1 MAFSVSRR
9 SACKLIQNHFRSPKP
24 QNPNFNPFKTL
35 SDSPFT
41 FHRRL
46 VRSPSPPK
54 DLPIRPFSS
63 STTNFQSQTAKP
75 TNPSSDRFTPKAD
88 PFRTPF
94 GENFKTHNFISFKP
108 YSNVSQDPP
117 KESPRNPNDAEPET
131 PKDPHQEMEF
141 KHQEIVGPTVERDL
155 SALANETRETLDAMR
170 RIIYN
175 LSGSLALLGLAHLV
189 SGAWIAY
196 ATRSTPVL
204 ETSIQS
210 SVAFAFP
217 FAVAFL
223 MRRALKPM
231 GFFRKMEE
239 QGRLQILTL
248 ALQVSKNLNTLFLR
262 IRVVSLFSVAG
273 ISIASLVTL
282 WLR

>member
-1 MAFSVSRR
+1 
-9 SACKLIQNHFRSPKP
+9 
-24 QNPNFNPFKTL
+24 
-35 SDSPFT
+35 
-41 FHRRL
+41 
-46 VRSPSPPK
+46 
-54 DLPIRPFSS
+54 
-63 STTNFQSQTAKP
+63 
-75 TNPSSDRFTPKAD
+75 
-88 PFRTPF
+88 
-94 GENFKTHNFISFKP
+94 
-108 YSNVSQDPP
+108 
-117 KESPRNPNDAEPET
+117 
-131 PKDPHQEMEF
+131 MEF
-141 KHQEIVGPTVERDL
+141 KHQEIVGPTVERDM

-196 ATRSTPVL
+196 ATRSAPVL

-210 SVAFAFP
+210 SMAFAFP

-231 GFFRKMEE
+231 SFFRKVEE

-262 IRVVSLFSVAG
+262 IRVVSLLSVAG